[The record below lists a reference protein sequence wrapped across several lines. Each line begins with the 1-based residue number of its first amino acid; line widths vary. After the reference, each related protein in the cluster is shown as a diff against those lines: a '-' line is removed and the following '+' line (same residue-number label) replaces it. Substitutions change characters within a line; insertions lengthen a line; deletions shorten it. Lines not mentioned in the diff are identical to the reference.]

1 MIFGG
6 KMKRFILISF
16 VLALSLLALFGCGE
30 STVTDNK
37 VVFDGKVTFEGES
50 GESVSVEFIEDKELA
65 SYTLVR
71 DDNAEKKVVDLVVR
85 MRADIQNKAGAALDI
100 KTNLGGSGAKQ
111 IVLKI
116 DKSLGE
122 PEYNITAKNSKIYL
136 SGGSVEAL
144 TKAADMFIRNFI
156 RGKESSLLVPTDTA
170 YSYELDYYF
179 DKLTIEGAD
188 ITEFTFYEDESDYS
202 TINYNKKTK
211 KLAERLNELF
221 AGKLFG
227 RSLEIA
233 KTKNKEGKQI
243 IVSSASLDV
252 NKYSVKIENG
262 NVYLTGSFASVDAA
276 ADYLI
281 SEIFGY
287 KEGAEAEE
295 EAKTLDVAAQTYEGS
310 MGLTIPYTKDE
321 LLALFA
327 EADSRKDMVITG
339 THTYGDQTNGS
350 GIAATVQN
358 CIDATGE
365 SCAIMEID
373 VGQFGPFNPKHEGE
387 DVLLQYDLSQL
398 VSEGTVHAANGGIMA
413 IVIHA
418 GNPLMNA
425 DDGKWYRGYLGNDDV
440 VKEMLTEGTE
450 LNEKFRASFEDS
462 VRVVEELSKNGVPVL
477 IRPFHEINADW
488 FWWTA
493 NQGGGRSLSASAMND
508 MWKYLYKIVT
518 EERGVKDAIWVY
530 STTFNGAF
538 DVKYAYPGDE
548 YVDIVGIDWYT
559 SGKQEYNSKNSY
571 SDLMSLGKPTALT
584 EMGPG
589 DSLAKKRV
597 DGSTYYTYTAVDML
611 NDIKS
616 MLDEGLNVTYFATWV
631 SRTVYNLENGK
642 ELMQDP
648 IMYSREDLAK
658 YWAEN

>member
-1 MIFGG
+1 
-6 KMKRFILISF
+6 MKRFLSIF
-16 VLALSLLALFGCGE
+16 FALVFSLCFLTIWGCGE
-30 STVTDNK
+30 STQNETK
-37 VVFDGKVTFEGES
+37 VVFDGKVTFEGEG
-50 GESVSVEFIEDKELA
+50 GEVFEAEFIEDKELS

-71 DDNAEKKVVDLVVR
+71 DDNAEKAVIDLVVR

-100 KTNLGGSGAKQ
+100 KTNIGGANAKQ
-111 IVLKI
+111 IILKV
-116 DKSLGE
+116 DNSLGE
-122 PEYNITAKNSKIYL
+122 PEYNITAKNKKVFL
-136 SGGSVEAL
+136 NGGSVEAL

-156 RGKESSLLVPTDTA
+156 RGKESSLLLPSDVA

-179 DKLTIEGAD
+179 DKLTVEGID
-188 ITEFTFYEDESDYS
+188 ITEFTFYEDESDAS
-202 TINYNKKTK
+202 VINYNKKIKT
-211 KLAERLNELF
+211 LANRLNELF
-221 AGKLFG
+221 SSKLFG

-233 KTKNKEGKQI
+233 KAKNKDGKQI

-252 NKYSVKIENG
+252 NEYSVKIENG
-262 NVYLTGSFASVDAA
+262 NIYLTGSFASVDAA
-276 ADYLI
+276 ADYLV

-287 KEGAEAEE
+287 KEGAEESG

-350 GIAATVQN
+350 GIAATVAN
-358 CIDATGE
+358 CIKATGE

-373 VGQFGPFNPKHEGE
+373 VGQFGPFNPNHEGE
-387 DVLLQYDLSQL
+387 DVLMQYDLSQL

-440 VKEMLTEGTE
+440 VKEMLTDGTE
-450 LNEKFRASFEDS
+450 LNEKFRATFEGT
-462 VRVVEELSKNGVPVL
+462 VRVVEAFSKNGVPIL

-518 EERGVKDAIWVY
+518 EERGVKDALWVY
-530 STTFNGAF
+530 STSFNNDSF

-559 SGKQEYNSKNSY
+559 GGKQEYNARNSY

-584 EMGPG
+584 EIGPG

-597 DGSTYYTYTAVDML
+597 DGSTYYTYTATDML

-616 MLDEGLNVTYFATWV
+616 MLDEGLNVSYFATWV

-658 YWAEN
+658 YWVEN